1 MYKPDQ
7 LEVTPDEWEWRK
19 YFYGFQEDDVA
30 RLRGLKAFAEN
41 FVHEVVEELYV
52 LFTLHHETARF
63 ITDKEML
70 ERLKESQ
77 TRYFLELFDGNYG
90 EDYLR
95 RRLKIGRI
103 HQQIGLDLEWYLGA
117 YTHYIRL
124 VQPHI
129 MEIFSGDSNNGLKVI
144 DSLLKLI
151 SLDQSLAV
159 TAYMASKADEYS

>member
-1 MYKPDQ
+1 MFTPDQ

-19 YFYGFQEDDVA
+19 YFYGFDETDAA
-30 RLRGLKAFAEN
+30 RLKGIKAFAEN
-41 FVHEVVEELYV
+41 FVHEVVNELYV
-52 LFTLHHETARF
+52 IFTLNHETSRL
-63 ITDKEML
+63 ISDKETL
-70 ERLKESQ
+70 AQLKESQ
-77 TRYFLELFDGNYG
+77 TRYFLELFDGSYN

-95 RRLKIGRI
+95 QRLKIGRI

-129 MEIFSGDSNNGLKVI
+129 MEIFSGDVQGGLAVT

-159 TAYMASKADEYS
+159 TAYMASKAETS